1 MTLKNQFQE
10 STIFSSI
17 FHSVLYLQKYLNV
30 TQRWKNP
37 VNIVEK
43 LNWRSPA
50 YYSFN
55 VQVIQAKLE
64 EAESD
69 IAEAKTEL
77 EAARLVRRNRMEY
90 DSMAK
95 SIAAFPS
102 RY

>member
-1 MTLKNQFQE
+1 MSLKN
-10 STIFSSI
+10 SI
-17 FHSVLYLQKYLNV
+17 GRHRLITLY
-30 TQRWKNP
+30 
-37 VNIVEK
+37 
-43 LNWRSPA
+43 
-50 YYSFN
+50 